1 METDQLLVH
10 QQHLMGH
17 SGGIAMQKRHLAQR
31 LAWIETFRS
40 RSRRDIKPGW
50 YRKDDLGRRSLLQDD
65 WGLIHRP
72 DWVERG
78 LLVWPRGG
86 VWLQLEQEILF
97 PEDWRQT
104 QASCVRLVL
113 SWWAEQVRIWVDGVL
128 VHEGDLFDTTCRWML
143 PESTCWHKPL
153 KLLLELRSPCHD
165 DGALINSDLVLEPR
179 VGEVD
184 SDQVLLPE
192 ALELYLEAGETLP
205 DDWLEL
211 DPRGQE
217 ANEAVNK
224 QLLKTSRPP
233 GLIHWIGHAH
243 LDLAW
248 LWSVADT
255 WQAAERTFS
264 SVLQLMQRFPDV
276 HFSHSTPALYQW
288 VEHHRPALFSALQE
302 ASRAGRWEPINGP
315 WVETDCVLV
324 STASL
329 WRQFKLGQQYSRSV
343 FPEWSHELAWLP
355 DSFGFAAGLPAV
367 AAQTGIRW
375 FCTHKLAWNAINP
388 FPHRLFRWCSR
399 GQAELLALM
408 LPPIGT
414 GGNPMAMLREQRSWR
429 KSTAIE
435 EALWLPGVGDH
446 GGGPTAEMLEQ
457 LQLWKDHPQ
466 ALPQRP
472 GTVRAYLAALANHAD
487 KLPVWRDE
495 LYLELHR
502 GCATTRPDQKCHN
515 RNLERLLREADLVV
529 ALLVCHLGQKSADVE
544 TWLSSLPDWRPLLFQ
559 QFHDILPGT
568 SIPEVFE
575 QAEPIWQSSSREA
588 RRSRD
593 QHLQQLL
600 RCGISSLERQE
611 QASISGGWAWM
622 GLQPLHRWSPLLR
635 LPRDHWSSGGVSLPC
650 QEAKGGGTWVQLP
663 IQQGVTAV
671 PLQRCLGKVP
681 DRADAPVVRGAV
693 ELQDL
698 DGKGWRIGNGLLEAD
713 FDCQGLQQLRDR
725 NGVPQLA
732 APLNWGLFR
741 DRGEFWDAWDLAA
754 DYRLHPLPL
763 KWNGSMELVESGPL
777 VVRLLYRG
785 WAGSSALRLDLQLR
799 ADCPWIELNLG
810 VDWQQTHE
818 LLRLDVPLARLAAR
832 WAADTSGGVVERPAE
847 AVTAREK
854 TRWEV
859 PVISWLA
866 TEVAAPGGGL
876 AVLLDGPQG
885 VDVSS
890 ERLGVSLLRGAT
902 WPDPLADRGWHQQ
915 RLALM
920 PVPQGWSRDAVP
932 QAALAFRE
940 PGWLGPSDLKVPW
953 SGLPSLPANLVPV
966 AVTHSESRQ
975 LKISV
980 LNAGA
985 SRQTW
990 ATGKSWRVS
999 SPSQS
1004 CHVEAVELKPGE
1016 LVELS
1021 LELVS

>member
-1 METDQLLVH
+1 
-10 QQHLMGH
+10 
-17 SGGIAMQKRHLAQR
+17 
-31 LAWIETFRS
+31 
-40 RSRRDIKPGW
+40 
-50 YRKDDLGRRSLLQDD
+50 
-65 WGLIHRP
+65 
-72 DWVERG
+72 
-78 LLVWPRGG
+78 
-86 VWLQLEQEILF
+86 
-97 PEDWRQT
+97 
-104 QASCVRLVL
+104 
-113 SWWAEQVRIWVDGVL
+113 
-128 VHEGDLFDTTCRWML
+128 
-143 PESTCWHKPL
+143 
-153 KLLLELRSPCHD
+153 
-165 DGALINSDLVLEPR
+165 
-179 VGEVD
+179 
-184 SDQVLLPE
+184 
-192 ALELYLEAGETLP
+192 
-205 DDWLEL
+205 
-211 DPRGQE
+211 
-217 ANEAVNK
+217 
-224 QLLKTSRPP
+224 
-233 GLIHWIGHAH
+233 
-243 LDLAW
+243 
-248 LWSVADT
+248 
-255 WQAAERTFS
+255 
-264 SVLQLMQRFPDV
+264 
-276 HFSHSTPALYQW
+276 
-288 VEHHRPALFSALQE
+288 
-302 ASRAGRWEPINGP
+302 
-315 WVETDCVLV
+315 
-324 STASL
+324 
-329 WRQFKLGQQYSRSV
+329 
-343 FPEWSHELAWLP
+343 
-355 DSFGFAAGLPAV
+355 
-367 AAQTGIRW
+367 
-375 FCTHKLAWNAINP
+375 
-388 FPHRLFRWCSR
+388 
-399 GQAELLALM
+399 
-408 LPPIGT
+408 
-414 GGNPMAMLREQRSWR
+414 
-429 KSTAIE
+429 
-435 EALWLPGVGDH
+435 
-446 GGGPTAEMLEQ
+446 
-457 LQLWKDHPQ
+457 
-466 ALPQRP
+466 
-472 GTVRAYLAALANHAD
+472 
-487 KLPVWRDE
+487 
-495 LYLELHR
+495 
-502 GCATTRPDQKCHN
+502 
-515 RNLERLLREADLVV
+515 
-529 ALLVCHLGQKSADVE
+529 
-544 TWLSSLPDWRPLLFQ
+544 
-559 QFHDILPGT
+559 
-568 SIPEVFE
+568 
-575 QAEPIWQSSSREA
+575 
-588 RRSRD
+588 
-593 QHLQQLL
+593 
-600 RCGISSLERQE
+600 
-611 QASISGGWAWM
+611 
-622 GLQPLHRWSPLLR
+622 
-635 LPRDHWSSGGVSLPC
+635 
-650 QEAKGGGTWVQLP
+650 VQLP

-990 ATGKSWRVS
+990 AIGKSWRVG